1 MRWIMFVLAG
11 ALVGLAAE
19 SWGVGERA
27 EKGERGASP
36 AGEEVRFRW
45 TVASDGV
52 LDLVDDGRR
61 VLRYMHSRDMSTP
74 ERAHETYKCY
84 HHVFD
89 GEGENLL
96 TKGPGGLYT
105 HHRGLFIGWNRLTVG
120 EKEYDFWHMKTVT
133 QRHAGTVEM
142 SAGADRA
149 RQAVLIH
156 WCDEDGG
163 VIIIERRELTI
174 HRGDGS
180 SLLLLDFQSELTAK
194 AGDVLLNGDPEHAG
208 FQFRAHNDVADG
220 PADVKAKY
228 LFHDDGVDPTKDLD
242 LPWVAMSFGL
252 NGKRYCVQ
260 HMNHPANASPSIY
273 SAYRDYGRFG
283 AFAKTEVKAGETLT
297 LRYRI
302 WVAEGDLPSRE
313 VCRKYYEAYVQE
325 AREGAGQEE

>member
-11 ALVGLAAE
+11 ALVALAAE
-19 SWGVGERA
+19 SWGAGGPGED
-27 EKGERGASP
+27 GASGALR
-36 AGEEVRFRW
+36 AGEDVGFRW
-45 TVASDGV
+45 TVVSDGV

-61 VLRYMHSRDMSTP
+61 ILRYMHSYDTSTP

-89 GEGENLL
+89 GEGEHLL

-133 QRHAGTVEM
+133 QRHAETIEL

-149 RQAVLIH
+149 RQAVVIH
-156 WCDEDGG
+156 WCDENGG
-163 VIIIERRELTI
+163 VMVIERRQLTI
-174 HRGDGS
+174 HRAEENS
-180 SLLLLDFQSELTAK
+180 ILLLDFRSELTAK
-194 AGDVLLNGDPEHAG
+194 AGNVLLDGDPEHAG

-220 PADVKAKY
+220 PAEVKAKY
-228 LFHDDGVDPTKDLD
+228 LFHDDGVDPTTDLD

-260 HMNHPANASPSIY
+260 HMNHPANAAPSIY

-283 AFAKTEVKAGETLT
+283 AFPRIDVKAGETLT

-313 VCRKYYEAYVQE
+313 VCRKHYEAYVQE
-325 AREGAGQEE
+325 ATEGTKRKE